1 MALIQELTADTGT
14 VFAGIAGAVFLMGA
28 MLSKFRTIWTR
39 DSADTAVNQ
48 AQVVVVE
55 MLRDE
60 NKRLHEQVM
69 QLQHEVAKLQLIVSE
84 LTTKLTQFEISK
96 DQQTQLDRLAR
107 EGKLDRRQR

>member
-1 MALIQELTADTGT
+1 MQSLTADTGT
-14 VFAGIAGAVFLMGA
+14 LTAGIMGGLFVIGALI
-28 MLSKFRTIWTR
+28 SKFRTIWTR

-69 QLQHEVAKLQLIVSE
+69 QLQHEVSKLQYIVAE
-84 LTTKLTQFEISK
+84 LTSKLTQFEITK
-96 DQQTQLDRLAR
+96 DQQVQLDQLAR
-107 EGKLDRRQR
+107 EGKLDRRNR